1 MWANLV
7 KFMLRQSIWAI
18 NDGNSQLV
26 SECINCY
33 WQAWYAQSYGYEKNW
48 EPQIGLV
55 VIKNEW
61 SRIQQVLRSYKN
73 GFAFNVND
81 LGSLKGHEICIEL
94 TNDMPIFWK
103 HYKYNDLEKSLIQ
116 SKTQELWEVGLVE
129 LFVREY
135 ASTTMMLTKTNSFC
149 N

>member
-1 MWANLV
+1 M
-7 KFMLRQSIWAI
+7 K
-18 NDGNSQLV
+18 
-26 SECINCY
+26 
-33 WQAWYAQSYGYEKNW
+33 
-48 EPQIGLV
+48 
-55 VIKNEW
+55 
-61 SRIQQVLRSYKN
+61 SYKD

-81 LGSLKGHEICIEL
+81 LESLKGHEICIEL

-135 ASTTMMLTKTNSFC
+135 ASTTMMLTKMNIFGNYNEKHMCEDYWCAPKFLVKPKMGLS
-149 N
+149 